1 MSGQYAKAKKSG
13 YSDNSAT
20 NHHANKIP
28 LEVKLII
35 VYIRKKNQ
43 TKVVT
48 VKVSNS
54 TQKPTHS
61 AFRNVDLAALKQD
74 VKE

>member
-1 MSGQYAKAKKSG
+1 VSGQYAKAKKSG

-35 VYIRKKNQ
+35 VYIRKK
-43 TKVVT
+43 
-48 VKVSNS
+48 
-54 TQKPTHS
+54 
-61 AFRNVDLAALKQD
+61 
-74 VKE
+74 